1 MMNADYGTN
10 VSHDMSDLET
20 AMVSC
25 KDTTFKVVG
34 VSEELV
40 EKFKNSRRCVWRNK
54 DHYDL

>member
-40 EKFKNSRRCVWRNK
+40 GEIQKFQKKTEECILK
-54 DHYDL
+54 I

>member
-10 VSHDMSDLET
+10 VSHDMRDLET

-40 EKFKNSRRCVWRNK
+40 GEIQKFQKMRLEK
-54 DHYDL
+54 